1 MLLYYTTG
9 ACSLAPHIAL
19 REAGLSF
26 ELKKVDIHTKRLD
39 DGGDFTQVNSKGYV
53 PALQLSNGEILT
65 EAPVILQYI
74 ADQKPESGL
83 APKAGTLERYRLEE
97 WLNFTSSEI
106 HKSFS
111 PLFNPAASPDWK
123 ASGLAALARRFT
135 WLDPQLKARTHLLG
149 DRFTVADAYLFV
161 TLSWSGHVGIDLGKW
176 PSLAAYV
183 GRIGGRPKVIEAL
196 RAEGLVK

>member
-1 MLLYYTTG
+1 MQLYYYPG
-9 ACSLAPHIAL
+9 ACSLAPHIVM
-19 REAGLSF
+19 REAGLTF
-26 ELKKVDIHTKRLD
+26 ELKKVDIHTKRID
-39 DGGDFTQVNSKGYV
+39 DGGDYLQVNSKGYV
-53 PALQLSNGEILT
+53 PALKLTSGEVLT

-83 APKAGTLERYRLEE
+83 APKPGTIERYRMEE

-111 PLFNPAASPDWK
+111 PLFNPTAAADWK
-123 ASGLAALARRFT
+123 AGSRAALTRRLD
-135 WLDPQLKARTHLLG
+135 WLDPQLKGRTHLLG
-149 DRFTVADAYLFV
+149 DRFTAADAFLFV

-183 GRIGGRPKVIEAL
+183 ERIGRRPKVIEAL
-196 RAEGLVK
+196 RAEGLAK